1 MHRTLSKMW
10 CTIRNFLFRIV
21 LGIGKANRRIENRN
35 ESNKAVLSDD
45 VHS

>member
-21 LGIGKANRRIENRN
+21 LGIGKADHRIENCN
-35 ESNKAVLSDD
+35 ESNKTVLSNY
-45 VHS
+45 VRS

>member
-10 CTIRNFLFRIV
+10 CTTWNFLFRIV
-21 LGIGKANRRIENRN
+21 LGIGKADHRIKNCN
-35 ESNKAVLSDD
+35 ESNKAILSDY